1 MSIKKRLILILL
13 SVGFIMALFFHF
25 SINSTILPDLK
36 QQEQITIEN
45 QKTKLQV
52 AIEEQ
57 ESGIT
62 AICSGLAKWN
72 GLINYIKT
80 PSLEFEKDFFEDSP
94 FLSHGTNVIMVLDT
108 HGRVLYNRNAENDM
122 KPIPPDS
129 LGVKNVIDEITGW
142 INRSHGLFTGIINS
156 TYGPIMLA
164 ASPIGHHTPPPLTLG
179 ILILGRFMGREFLER
194 IAVHFMGTLEL
205 VPFNQN
211 QRFQSYLKRMQG
223 TDFYYGGDEEKF
235 ELLYLV
241 KDIKQT
247 PSFILKIASESKIP
261 GIMRKHTL
269 LYVVFTVLSIIF
281 MGSLVYFLIEKYI
294 TRRISK
300 ISSGMKRVGGLKDIA
315 IRIIPDK
322 KGDEISSLIANIN
335 ETLEKIEREK
345 KGREEIE
352 KLLITRERLVSVGR
366 LAGSIAHE
374 INSPILAISNCIQ
387 VLKKSCLKTGD
398 KDYDRNEKAITVS
411 KKEIRRIRKIIASLL
426 DFQYSDVEEL
436 TEVNLEEVIRQSQ
449 EVLKWSNKLSS
460 MKIITKKQRD
470 FFIQGS
476 RGRLKQVFINFILNA
491 VEAANNHNKNKP
503 VLRIEIL
510 SSRDKDF
517 CEVHFKDNGPG
528 ILPQIKNRLFEPFT
542 STKKGKSVGLGLY
555 VSYKIIKNH
564 HGEILYDDTY
574 TEGTHFIIKL
584 PLKERYTR
592 P

>member
-1 MSIKKRLILILL
+1 VSIKKRLILILF

-25 SINSTILPDLK
+25 SINTTILPDLK
-36 QQEQITIEN
+36 QQKQATIEN
-45 QKTKLQV
+45 QKAKLQV
-52 AIEEQ
+52 ALSEE
-57 ESGIT
+57 ERSIT
-62 AICSGLAKWN
+62 AICRGLARWS

-80 PSLEFEKDFFEDSP
+80 PSTEFEKDFFEDSP
-94 FLSHGTNVIMVLDT
+94 FLSHRTNVIMVLDA
-108 HGRVLYNRNAENDM
+108 GGQVLYNRNFNNDM
-122 KPIPPDS
+122 KMVPLDHLDI
-129 LGVKNVIDEITGW
+129 KNSIDETARQI
-142 INRSHGLFTGIINS
+142 SHTHASFTGIINS
-156 TYGPIMLA
+156 AYGPIMLA
-164 ASPIGHHTPPPLTLG
+164 ASPIYNHPPPPPTPG
-179 ILILGRFMGREFLER
+179 ILILGRFIDREFLKP
-194 IAVHFMGTLEL
+194 IAVHFTETLEL
-205 VPFNQN
+205 VSFKENR
-211 QRFQSYLKRMQG
+211 RFQSYLGRMQG
-223 TDFYYGGDEEKF
+223 TDFYYKGDEEKF

-269 LYVVFTVLSIIF
+269 LYVVFTVLSIILL
-281 MGSLVYFLIEKYI
+281 GSLVYFLIEKYI

-315 IRIIPDK
+315 MRISPDR

-335 ETLEKIEREK
+335 ETLDKIEREK
-345 KGREEIE
+345 KSREEIE

-387 VLKKSCLKTGD
+387 VLKKSCLNTGD

-411 KKEIRRIRKIIASLL
+411 KKEIRRIRKIISSLL
-426 DFQYSDVEEL
+426 DYQRSDVEEL
-436 TEVNLEEVIRQSQ
+436 TEVNLEEVIHQSQ

-460 MKIITKKQRD
+460 MKIITKKQQD
-470 FFIQGS
+470 FFILGS

-491 VEAANNHNKNKP
+491 VEAANNNNNKIKP

-555 VSYKIIKNH
+555 VSYKIIKSH
-564 HGEILYDDTY
+564 QGEILYDDTY
-574 TEGTHFIIKL
+574 KEGTHFIIKL
-584 PLKERYTR
+584 PLQER
-592 P
+592 